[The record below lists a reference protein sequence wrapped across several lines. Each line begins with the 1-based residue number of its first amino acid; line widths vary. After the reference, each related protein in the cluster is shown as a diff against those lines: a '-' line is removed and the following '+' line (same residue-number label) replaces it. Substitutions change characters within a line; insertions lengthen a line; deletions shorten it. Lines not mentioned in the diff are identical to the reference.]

1 MSVPRSHLRV
11 SRCSFGHCYTTSRG
25 HRPAYA
31 LSGRRSEA
39 LKVLKQLQETS
50 TRSFVSPFDFA
61 TAYVGLGEKEQ
72 ATEWLERAI
81 ECIAFR
87 SFTSRLSPGSIP
99 CAPIRFSKPYAN
111 TGRPSIA
118 REKLLRALLLRVIH
132 SVRSERMLMDQLD
145 YSYCSDGSWVLNMD
159 DAIWDVM
166 VFTKNR

>member
-1 MSVPRSHLRV
+1 LYQEAISEFHAALLGIATQPLAGIGR
-11 SRCSFGHCYTTSRG
+11 
-25 HRPAYA
+25 AYA

-99 CAPIRFSKPYAN
+99 CAPIRVISLCYTEF
-111 TGRPSIA
+111 I
-118 REKLLRALLLRVIH
+118 LRLRITIMGFRH
-132 SVRSERMLMDQLD
+132 HASLIKETQQINPLRRYL
-145 YSYCSDGSWVLNMD
+145 CRT
-159 DAIWDVM
+159 
-166 VFTKNR
+166 F